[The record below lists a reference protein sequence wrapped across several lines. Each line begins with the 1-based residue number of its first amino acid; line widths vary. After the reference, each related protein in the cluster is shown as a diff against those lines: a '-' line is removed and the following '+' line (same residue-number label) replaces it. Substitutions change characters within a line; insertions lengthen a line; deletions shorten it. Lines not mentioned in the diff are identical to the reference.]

1 MRFFELIV
9 LYDIVKF
16 TMMVYS
22 CTNVHHQVVKWSVV
36 TVPLIVTVGVTWMC
50 VIIFTPQ
57 KL

>member
-1 MRFFELIV
+1 VRFFELIV

-16 TMMVYS
+16 TMIVCS

-36 TVPLIVTVGVTWMC
+36 TVPLIVTAGVTWRC
-50 VIIFTPQ
+50 VNIFTPQ